1 MDLSWLMW
9 CLLAIPAAAGAAC
22 LLLPSARAVLG
33 FVVGVVTVEGLA
45 AAVAVWSV
53 FARGPLTGGAG
64 WLYLDALSAYHLALL
79 EVVFCLSSVYACTY
93 FGHELAE
100 GGFSQAR
107 ARRFGALWLG
117 SLAAM
122 VLVLVSNN
130 LGIAWVG
137 IEATTLLTAFL
148 ICTHVSAGSLEATW
162 KYLIMCSV
170 GVAFAFIGT
179 LLIAAAAGPAHLSP
193 DQALLWTRLRAAAGS
208 MDPAMVKMGFVFLLV
223 GYGTKTGLAP
233 MHSWLPD
240 AHSQA
245 PAPVSAVFSGFLLNT
260 ALYCILRHVPL
271 VEAATHN
278 AGWALGLLTGFGVV
292 SIFVAAAFIIFQH
305 DAKRLLAY
313 HSVEHM
319 GIIVLGVGLGGLGTF
334 AAMFHVMNH
343 SLCKSLGFFSAG
355 RLGQLYGTH
364 DMTRLTGS
372 ARLAPVWGRGFFLS
386 LLALIG
392 VAPFAIFMSEFQIL
406 KAAVDGGQFV
416 VMVAFLGGAGIV
428 FVGALKHAISAAW
441 GAAAPQPSPQPAPQR
456 AGLAEKALVVLPL
469 GVLLVLGLWMP
480 PILRDVLNRVADI
493 IRGGL

>member
-1 MDLSWLMW
+1 MDVSWLLW
-9 CLLAIPAAAGAAC
+9 CLLAIPAVAAGAC
-22 LLLPSARAVLG
+22 LLLPSVRGVLG
-33 FVVGVVTVEGLA
+33 FVVGVVAVE
-45 AAVAVWSV
+45 AVAAGVAGWSV
-53 FARGPLTGGAG
+53 FARGPMLAGAG

-79 EVVFCLSSVYACTY
+79 EVVFCLSSVYACIY
-93 FGHELAE
+93 FAHERAE
-100 GGFSQAR
+100 GIFSPSR

-179 LLIAAAAGPAHLSP
+179 MLIAAAAGPAHLSP
-193 DQALLWTRLRAAAGS
+193 GDALLWTHLRAAAKV
-208 MDPAMVKMGFVFLLV
+208 MDPALVKMGFVFLLV

-271 VEAATHN
+271 VEAATGST
-278 AGWALGLLTGFGVV
+278 GWALGLLTGFGVV
-292 SIFVAAAFIIFQH
+292 SVFVAGVFIVFQQ

-313 HSVEHM
+313 SSVEHM
-319 GIIVLGVGLGGLGTF
+319 GIIALGVGLGGIGVF
-334 AAMFHVMNH
+334 AAMFHAMSH
-343 SLCKSLGFFSAG
+343 SFCKPLAFFSAG
-355 RLGQLYGTH
+355 RLGQLHGTH
-364 DMTRLTGS
+364 DLATLAGS
-372 ARLAPVWGRGFFLS
+372 ARLAPLWGRGFFLS

-406 KAAVDGGQFV
+406 KAAADGGQFV
-416 VMVAFLGGAGIV
+416 VLIAFLAGAAIV
-428 FVGALKHAISAAW
+428 FVGALKHAIAAAW
-441 GAAAPQPSPQPAPQR
+441 GQPVHQPTPQTT
-456 AGLAEKALVVLPL
+456 GLAEKALVILPL
-469 GVLLVLGLWMP
+469 GVLLVLGVWMP